1 MNFILSALL
10 AGLMTWFIT
19 ALGAGVVIFYKK
31 YTDSAVG
38 KTLGFSAGV
47 MLASSFWSL
56 LEPSVNDYS
65 YALTLPSWVGVSLSF
80 GLGAFMILAIDRA
93 GGIISEHA
101 DIGENRGMFLMILGM
116 TAHNIPEGL
125 AVGVAFGAMADGY
138 SREAMIGAVSVA
150 VGIGIQNFP
159 EGAAV
164 SLPMRQKGYS
174 RVKSFLAAQATALVE
189 PIFAVVGAVCAS
201 RVVNLLPL
209 SLSFAAGNMI
219 TVCAHEV
226 IPECKTEDGEYS
238 QTVWIIIGFVLMTVL
253 DLAFG

>member
-10 AGLMTWFIT
+10 AGLMTWLIT
-19 ALGAGVVIFYKK
+19 ALGAGIVIFYKK

-65 YALTLPSWVGVSLSF
+65 YALTLPVWVGVSLSF
-80 GLGAFMILAIDRA
+80 GLGAFMILAVDRA
-93 GGIISEHA
+93 GRIISSHA
-101 DIGENRGMFLMILGM
+101 DNGENRGLFLMILGM

-125 AVGVAFGAMADGY
+125 AVGVAFGTLADGY
-138 SREAMIGAVSVA
+138 SREALVGAVSVA

-174 RVKSFLAAQATALVE
+174 RVKSFLASQATALVE

-201 RVVNLLPL
+201 RAVNLLPL
-209 SLSFAAGNMI
+209 SLAFAAGNMI

-226 IPECKTEDGEYS
+226 IPECKTGDGEYS
-238 QTVWIIIGFVLMTVL
+238 QTVWIIIGFVIMTVL

>member
-1 MNFILSALL
+1 MNFILSAFL
-10 AGLMTWFIT
+10 AGLMTWLIT

-31 YTDSAVG
+31 YAGSAVG

-65 YALTLPSWVGVSLSF
+65 YALTLPVWVGVSLSF
-80 GLGAFMILAIDRA
+80 ALGAFMILAVDRA
-93 GGIISEHA
+93 GRIISSHA
-101 DIGENRGMFLMILGM
+101 NVGENRGLFLMILGI

-125 AVGVAFGAMADGY
+125 AVGVAFGALSNGY
-138 SREAMIGAVSVA
+138 SREALIGAVSVA

-164 SLPMRQKGYS
+164 SLPMRQKGFS
-174 RVKSFLAAQATALVE
+174 RTKSFFAAQATALVE
-189 PIFAVVGAVCAS
+189 PIFAVAGAVCAS
-201 RVVNLLPL
+201 RAVSLLPL

-226 IPECKTEDGEYS
+226 IPECKTEGGGYS
-238 QTVWIIIGFVLMTVL
+238 QTVWIIIGFVIMTVL

>member
-19 ALGAGVVIFYKK
+19 ALGAGIVIFYKK

-226 IPECKTEDGEYS
+226 IPECKTWDGEYS

>member
-10 AGLMTWFIT
+10 AGVMTWFIT
-19 ALGAGVVIFYKK
+19 ALGAGIVIFYKK

-80 GLGAFMILAIDRA
+80 LLGAFMILAVDRA
-93 GGIISEHA
+93 GRIISSHA
-101 DIGENRGMFLMILGM
+101 DIGENRGLFLMILGM

-125 AVGVAFGAMADGY
+125 AVGVAFGALADGY
-138 SREAMIGAVSVA
+138 SREALVCAVSVA

-174 RVKSFLAAQATALVE
+174 RAKSFLAAQATALVE
-189 PIFAVVGAVCAS
+189 PIFAVTGAVCAS
-201 RVVNLLPL
+201 RAVNLLPL

-226 IPECKTEDGEYS
+226 IPECKKSDGEYS
-238 QTVWIIIGFVLMTVL
+238 QTIWLIIGFVLMTVL

>member
-1 MNFILSALL
+1 
-10 AGLMTWFIT
+10 MTWFIT

-226 IPECKTEDGEYS
+226 IPECKTWDGEYS

>member
-101 DIGENRGMFLMILGM
+101 DIGGNRGMFLMILGM

-226 IPECKTEDGEYS
+226 IPECKTWDGEYS